1 MRRVA
6 ITNMRCVCVLEVWGR
21 PDCKGAGILGGEVVD
36 AAGTATSTGIAT
48 GTAIGGTDIGADT
61 DIAGSGAL
69 AATGTIGAI
78 GAVGAA
84 LDGEGARIVSHAPH
98 FAAALGFWNLRATWL
113 RSAVARK
120 RLRGRGD
127 QWEA

>member
-1 MRRVA
+1 MSLTPKRRTLGEKCTA
-6 ITNMRCVCVLEVWGR
+6 VCG
-21 PDCKGAGILGGEVVD
+21 LGYVRWKTRQD
-36 AAGTATSTGIAT
+36 IAA